1 MSHSKEPVQRLG
13 GYCDW
18 LHSDNV
24 DSPPICNAVL
34 EKEARL
40 NGTWQESNEDKLLQ
54 ERFWEIFKSHSNF
67 QKYHGDIHPEAR
79 VGAHFLRNNPE
90 WLN

>member
-1 MSHSKEPVQRLG
+1 MIEKLSSIDILE
-13 GYCDW
+13 
-18 LHSDNV
+18 
-24 DSPPICNAVL
+24 AVL

-40 NGTWQESNEDKLLQ
+40 NGMWQDSEEDQQLQ
-54 ERFWEIFKSHSNF
+54 DQFWEIFQSHKDFN
-67 QKYHGDIHPEAR
+67 KYHGNKHPAVK